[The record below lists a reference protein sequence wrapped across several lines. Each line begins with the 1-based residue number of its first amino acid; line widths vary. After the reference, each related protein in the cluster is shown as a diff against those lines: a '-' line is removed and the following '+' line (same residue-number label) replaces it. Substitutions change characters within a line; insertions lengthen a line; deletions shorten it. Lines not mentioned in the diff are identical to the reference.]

1 MNWQIEL
8 ERVQNGYTARWWED
22 ADDDNLVKEQRVFE
36 EQDTPKGELDA
47 FVALVWFL
55 AEHFGV
61 YGSKHD
67 EFRLRC
73 EVADQREGADEN
85 VE

>member
-1 MNWQIEL
+1 MNWEIEI
-8 ERVQNGYTARWWED
+8 EKVQNGYVCKWWEE
-22 ADDDNLVKEQRVFE
+22 ADDDELVKGQRVFE
-36 EQDTPKGELDA
+36 EQDSARGDLDA
-47 FVALVWFL
+47 FVSLCWFL

-73 EVADQREGADEN
+73 EVVNQREGADEN